1 MQLGEIYKYLP
12 TSTVGKI
19 LDMRE
24 RDGRSWALLDY
35 TGLWYDAAELTPA
48 DPSEYHEVHFKE
60 RKSSFEKGLQSVEDM
75 AQETKDV
82 DITGFTP
89 SGGG

>member
-12 TSTVGKI
+12 TSTVGKV
-19 LDMRE
+19 LDIRE

-35 TGLWYDAAELTPA
+35 TNLWYDVTTLVPA
-48 DPSEYHEVHFKE
+48 DASEYKEIRFKYRESDLNMGLKSIEDLVKE
-60 RKSSFEKGLQSVEDM
+60 REE
-75 AQETKDV
+75 V
-82 DITGFTP
+82 DISEFTP